1 MSILAAWR
9 LVRPENNME
18 KILMGKIVNVVGLKG
33 EVKVYSY
40 TDRNE
45 RFEELESIWL
55 ENKVYNIEN
64 VRYQNKVVI
73 LKLEG
78 INDRNQAE
86 AQRNKK
92 VYIEE
97 TDLQELPEDTYYV
110 RDLIGMEVVTESGKL
125 GTISDVI
132 QNSAQDLYEVKT
144 EEGKKVYIPVVKQ
157 FVHDVDMDSRIVK
170 VELPEGLLD
179 L

>member
-1 MSILAAWR
+1 
-9 LVRPENNME
+9 
-18 KILMGKIVNVVGLKG
+18 MGKIVNVVGLKG

-78 INDRNQAE
+78 INDR
-86 AQRNKK
+86 
-92 VYIEE
+92 
-97 TDLQELPEDTYYV
+97 
-110 RDLIGMEVVTESGKL
+110 
-125 GTISDVI
+125 
-132 QNSAQDLYEVKT
+132 
-144 EEGKKVYIPVVKQ
+144 
-157 FVHDVDMDSRIVK
+157 
-170 VELPEGLLD
+170 
-179 L
+179 

>member
-1 MSILAAWR
+1 
-9 LVRPENNME
+9 ME

-33 EVKVYSY
+33 ELKVYSY

-45 RFEELESIWL
+45 RFEELETIWL
-55 ENKVYNIEN
+55 DNKQYNIQN

-73 LKLEG
+73 IKLEG

-86 AQRNKK
+86 LQRNKK

-110 RDLIGMEVVTESGKL
+110 RDLIGMEVVTETDKL
-125 GTISDVI
+125 GEITDVI
-132 QNSAQDLYEVKT
+132 QNAAQDLYEVKT
-144 EEGKKVYIPVVKQ
+144 EGGKKIYIPVVKQ
-157 FVHDVDMDSRIVK
+157 FVLDVDMETRVVK